1 MENFELPVRAG
12 AFAHDPFD
20 VGHLAFAPK
29 FVDFGGNKFHQLV
42 EQTAGL
48 DFLFAAKIDE
58 LAFDAVTRGAPAI
71 LIEQP
76 AAINAEGR
84 ILPEQFVEL
93 RNYGLDQGGDCEGIV
108 DARLRIA
115 DAHFQGV
122 EKRMEPDVPPD
133 FLGVIDATGL
143 DEELAKIF
151 VLGEGLEGIGNS
163 GAWKA
168 FEHLQAITFQAGVLS
183 HPKRRVHRERVDVRQ
198 KITRLVHHVDRGFAA
213 WDSDMDM
220 QAEDQ
225 VGPREPLHV

>member
-93 RNYGLDQGGDCEGIV
+93 RNYGLDQGGDREGIV

-122 EKRMEPDVPPD
+122 EKWMEPDVPPD
-133 FLGVIDATGL
+133 FLGVIDATGF
-143 DEELAKIF
+143 DQQLAEVF
-151 VLGEGLEGIGNS
+151 VLGKRLEGIRNS
-163 GAWKA
+163 GARKA
-168 FEHLQAITFQAGVLS
+168 LKHFEAITFQTRIL
-183 HPKRRVHRERVDVRQ
+183 PDPER
-198 KITRLVHHVDRGFAA
+198 
-213 WDSDMDM
+213 
-220 QAEDQ
+220 
-225 VGPREPLHV
+225 